1 MTLTNFMMSSETRD
15 KLRRQSNFVENL
27 VLGKMYKI
35 NEIQCCLEPIDK
47 DGKDRRA
54 MMFYLDEVGNKYSFL
69 KLRKQRELMKYLNSA
84 LPTQEKKSANAKT
97 ENCVL

>member
-54 MMFYLDEVGNKYSFL
+54 MMFYLDEVGNKYSFHRL
-69 KLRKQRELMKYLNSA
+69 DGEQIG
-84 LPTQEKKSANAKT
+84 NARYGGFT
-97 ENCVL
+97 SPEQ